1 MNPRTPLV
9 FFSICAVADFGLG
22 YIRGHS
28 IGSGVLAMIFGLPLT
43 ALLYL
48 ILKAIWKSNDGSG
61 APRS

>member
-9 FFSICAVADFGLG
+9 FFSVCAVVDFGLG

-28 IGSGVLAMIFGLPLT
+28 AGSGMLAMVFGLPLT
-43 ALLYL
+43 ALLFL
-48 ILKAIWKSNDGSG
+48 ILRAFWKSNNGSG